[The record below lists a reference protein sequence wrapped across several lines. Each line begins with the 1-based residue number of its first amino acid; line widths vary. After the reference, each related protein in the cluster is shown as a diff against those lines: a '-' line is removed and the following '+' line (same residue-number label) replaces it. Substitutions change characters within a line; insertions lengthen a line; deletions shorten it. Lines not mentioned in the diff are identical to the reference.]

1 MENLT
6 IKAYTLFTDS
16 HKKFLTDYFLPTFP
30 FRKEIEL
37 TLLHREQ
44 HCKTVVFESE
54 GWHKT
59 MKDKAECFLQGVE
72 RCSDNEIF
80 MFIDPD
86 IQFFGDFY
94 DDITKLIQGHDVVWQ
109 NDVIGGV
116 NTGFFAARN
125 NKQTRNFFRTII
137 GNLDNFA
144 QEQILANHLLA
155 NLFKYPS
162 INIKWAFLP
171 ERYWTY
177 GYIVPLQS
185 QKHPNR
191 VKGGLRG
198 HWVEDTDDFDLP
210 SDILIHHANWTSS
223 HEDKFK
229 LLDIVKEKY
238 KQRK

>member
-1 MENLT
+1 MNK
-6 IKAYTLFTDS
+6 IKVHTLFTDS

-44 HCKTVVFESE
+44 HCKSVVFESE

-59 MKDKAECFLQGVE
+59 MCDKAQSFVDGIEQCK
-72 RCSDNEIF
+72 DNEIF

-94 DDITKLIQGHDVVWQ
+94 DDIIKLIQNYDVVWQ
-109 NDVIGGV
+109 NDVLGGV

-125 NKQTRNFFRTII
+125 NKLTRNFFRTVI
-137 GNLDNFA
+137 GNLKDFA
-144 QEQILANHLLA
+144 QEQVLANHLLA
-155 NLFKYPS
+155 NLQKYPT
-162 INIKWAFLP
+162 INIKWSYLP

-177 GYIVPLQS
+177 GYVVPLPS
-185 QKHPNR
+185 EKHPTR
-191 VKGGLRG
+191 IKGGIRG
-198 HWVEDTDDFDLP
+198 HWVEDADNFELP
-210 SDILIHHANWTSS
+210 KDILIHHANWTST

-229 LLDIVKEKY
+229 LLDLVKKKYKEKN
-238 KQRK
+238 